1 MKESKKQIYRVFTC
15 ADWGIDAK
23 CIMCTTSATKL
34 KSFIK
39 EKIKDDTF
47 GYNNY
52 CDEKGKDAP
61 RKTMQCK
68 EFLNDF
74 KNQNRCVINNKLN
87 GGYYD
92 YIYDGE
98 EIEE

>member
-23 CIMCTTSATKL
+23 CVMCTTSVSKL

-47 GYNNY
+47 SYNSY
-52 CDEKGKDAP
+52 LDDKGKAALS
-61 RKTMQCK
+61 KTKQCK
-68 EFLNDF
+68 EFLEDF
-74 KNQNRCVINNKLN
+74 KNEKRCVINNKLK